1 MIRKI
6 YDNNSKVYNNGND
19 DISDTKNNE
28 KKHNG
33 NHDKGRGNDN
43 EDEDINDYENNYKI
57 YGTTDNNDNRILTR
71 IIIVV
76 WISSLSIIM
85 ILMIG
90 SNIDKDNDKNEDG
103 ANNIYENDNDHTII
117 IQLMLILMLK
127 IITLMKTIKI

>member
-1 MIRKI
+1 
-6 YDNNSKVYNNGND
+6 
-19 DISDTKNNE
+19 
-28 KKHNG
+28 
-33 NHDKGRGNDN
+33 
-43 EDEDINDYENNYKI
+43 
-57 YGTTDNNDNRILTR
+57 
-71 IIIVV
+71 
-76 WISSLSIIM
+76 M